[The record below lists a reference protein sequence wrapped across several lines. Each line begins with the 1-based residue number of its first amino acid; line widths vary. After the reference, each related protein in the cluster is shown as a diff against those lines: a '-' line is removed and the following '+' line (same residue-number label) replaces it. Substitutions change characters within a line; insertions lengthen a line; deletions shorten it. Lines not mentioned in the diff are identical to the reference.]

1 MLLTLT
7 TIVVVFGGAIFLSLA
22 LNNDAAVNTAVSN
35 NGDLACT
42 AMEPLWLQAQAVPTA
57 SQVPCLN
64 HPLPVGWEL
73 KLLAVNAGRSVITI
87 GHDRA
92 GPQAVEIT
100 LTATC
105 DPTGATAVGSPAPGV
120 ERSQRLDQL
129 TGSVFAAVWFD
140 RFQGGCITYRL
151 HSTRDPE
158 GRFAAELPA
167 VVGLVSRGSLD
178 QALQERSDGRL
189 RLDPDE
195 R

>member
-7 TIVVVFGGAIFLSLA
+7 TFVVVVGGAIFLSLA
-22 LNNDAAVNTAVSN
+22 LDNDVAVKTPVNN

-57 SQVPCLN
+57 AQVPCLN
-64 HPLPVGWEL
+64 DPLPPGWQFMM
-73 KLLAVNAGRSVITI
+73 LAVNAGRSVITV

-92 GPQAVEIT
+92 GPQAVQIT

-105 DPTGATAVGSPAPGV
+105 DPTGAQEVGAPAPGV
-120 ERSQRLDQL
+120 VRSQRLEQL
-129 TGSVFAAVWFD
+129 TDTVFAAVWFD
-140 RFQGGCITYRL
+140 RFEGGCVTYRL
-151 HSTRDPE
+151 HSTDDPE

-167 VVGLVSRGSLD
+167 VVGLVSRESLD